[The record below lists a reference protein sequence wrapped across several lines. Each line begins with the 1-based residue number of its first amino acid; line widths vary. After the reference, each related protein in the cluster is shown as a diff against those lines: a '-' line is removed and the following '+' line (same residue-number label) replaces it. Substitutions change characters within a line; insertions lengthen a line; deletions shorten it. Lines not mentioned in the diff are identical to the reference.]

1 MRRSDVHHMNGVA
14 AACAIALGDEG
25 GIMDR
30 FGRKALL
37 LVSWLYWLGL
47 ATEANTRTIESPF
60 ALSSD
65 ARSEFS
71 ASFQVFSAGRIVIE
85 GSWTVTQGGAHPLR
99 LALVRPDGS
108 EAARREG
115 QSPLRLEYA
124 ITETETDKFNS
135 ESPAKWNAKI
145 INSAATTR
153 HEVSGK
159 LRITIPTS
167 ARTLEDTQFTLL
179 GSGNAQEIPI
189 RVIAPGRVAIE
200 VEWLN
205 DSPAAIG
212 SAPLTLSLE
221 HPGTNRIYARR
232 TAKSP
237 LRIEQQIT
245 TADIERGKRI
255 VVRLQNDDTAR
266 VKGRVKVT
274 FAPAL

>member
-1 MRRSDVHHMNGVA
+1 
-14 AACAIALGDEG
+14 
-25 GIMDR
+25 MDWR
-30 FGRKALL
+30 GRKALL
-37 LVSWLYWLGL
+37 LASWLGWLSL
-47 ATEANTRTIESPF
+47 TTVANTRTLESPF
-60 ALSSD
+60 ALSAD
-65 ARSEFS
+65 TRSEFS
-71 ASFQVFSAGRIVIE
+71 LPFQVFSGGRIVIE
-85 GSWTVTQGGAHPLR
+85 GDWKAQQGGAYPLR
-99 LALVRPDGS
+99 IALVRPDGS

-115 QSPLRLEYA
+115 QSPLRIEYA
-124 ITETETDKFNS
+124 IAETEADKFNS
-135 ESPAKWNAKI
+135 ESPAKWNAKVV
-145 INSAATTR
+145 NSATTTR

-205 DSPAAIG
+205 DSPAANE
-212 SAPLTLSLE
+212 SAPLKLSLE

-245 TADIERGKRI
+245 AADIERGKRI

-274 FAPAL
+274 FVPAL